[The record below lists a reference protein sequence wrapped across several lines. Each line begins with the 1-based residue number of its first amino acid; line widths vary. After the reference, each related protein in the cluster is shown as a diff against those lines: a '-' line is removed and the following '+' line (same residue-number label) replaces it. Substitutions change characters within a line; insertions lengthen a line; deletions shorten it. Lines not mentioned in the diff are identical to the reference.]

1 MVYELIIEET
11 NVKRSREFRQ
21 LQQKTITYIKRNLQL
36 NDDKATLLMVDY
48 IEMTKESKEKS
59 DKLAALIE
67 EAIKD

>member
-1 MVYELIIEET
+1 MPPFREET
-11 NVKRSREFRQ
+11 NVKRTKEFRK

-36 NDDKATLLMVDY
+36 NDDKATLLMIDY
-48 IEMTKESKEKS
+48 LEMTKESKEKS

>member
-1 MVYELIIEET
+1 MPPFREET
-11 NVKRSREFRQ
+11 NVKRSREFRL

-36 NDDKATLLMVDY
+36 NDDKATLLMIDY